1 MSTHAS
7 IATSQ
12 PAARRAKK
20 GRGLRRIIPWVLVA
34 VVVGGIVMSLR
45 PKPLEVETHVVT
57 TGPLTVSVLE
67 EGKTRIR
74 HRYVISPPIPG
85 LLERIPLRA
94 GAKIE
99 AGKTVL
105 ATVQPQLPA
114 FLDARSR
121 MEAEARVKGAE
132 SAKLQR
138 EAQIE
143 RARSAL
149 ELAEKDLDRAKKL
162 RATGAVSAR
171 DLDAANNQ
179 AEVLGRELRAAEFA
193 LQVAEFE
200 RAQAEAALMQAQSPA
215 ENGAKPMQILA
226 PINGFVLNVYEES
239 ARAVTAGMPLMEVGS
254 PEDLETEIEMLSS
267 DAVAVAPGAEVSIEQ
282 WGGDAP
288 LRGKV
293 TLVEPG
299 GFTKVSA
306 LGVEEQRV
314 KVRVDFVDPVPPGKV
329 LGDRFRVEA
338 RVVVWHSDSVLQLP
352 TGALFRRGNDW
363 MTFLLKDGKAQQ
375 TKLEI
380 GRNNGTAAEVR
391 GGIKQGD
398 VVILH
403 PPDKLVDGSEARS
416 RSAAH

>member
-1 MSTHAS
+1 
-7 IATSQ
+7 
-12 PAARRAKK
+12 
-20 GRGLRRIIPWVLVA
+20 
-34 VVVGGIVMSLR
+34 MSLR
-45 PKPLEVETHVVT
+45 PKPLEVETHVVG

-74 HRYVISPPIPG
+74 HRYIISPPIPG

-99 AGKTVL
+99 TGKTVL
-105 ATVQPQLPA
+105 ATVQPQMPA
-114 FLDARSR
+114 FLDARTK
-121 MEAEARVKGAE
+121 MEAEARVKAAE

-149 ELAEKDLDRAKKL
+149 ELAEKDLDRTKKL
-162 RATGAVSAR
+162 RATGAVAAR
-171 DLDAANNQ
+171 DLDTATNQ
-179 AEVLGRELRAAEFA
+179 VDVLGRELRATEFA

-200 RAQAEAALMQAQSPA
+200 RAQAEAALMQAQSPSESA
-215 ENGAKPMQILA
+215 AKPMQILA

-267 DAVAVAPGAEVSIEQ
+267 DAVAVQPGAEVSIEQ

-299 GFTKVSA
+299 GFTKISA

-338 RVVVWHSDSVLQLP
+338 RVVVWRSDSVLQLP

-380 GRNNGTAAEVR
+380 GRNNGTSAEVR
-391 GGIKQGD
+391 GGLKQGD
-398 VVILH
+398 IVILH
-403 PPDKLVDGSEARS
+403 PPDKLVDGGEARS
-416 RSAAH
+416 RGGGH